1 LGTRKDPPGY
11 PARVVAHHLAQLNV
25 ARMLAPLDSPPMA
38 DFVAALEPI
47 NALGDGS
54 PGFVW
59 RLQTDDGDAT
69 AYRVLGDDM
78 MIVNL
83 TVWESVEALADF
95 AYRSNHKDV
104 MRRRREWFEKMDE
117 AYLALWWVPAGHIPT
132 IKEAEERLLHLRAHG
147 PTAHAFTF
155 REQFP
160 PPDAEEL
167 RTHDDL
173 RGAHLGRRAIR
184 QSGS

>member
-1 LGTRKDPPGY
+1 M
-11 PARVVAHHLAQLNV
+11 AHHLAQVNV
-25 ARMLAPLDSPPMA
+25 ARMLAPLDSPVMA
-38 DFVAALEPI
+38 DFMAALEPI

-83 TVWESVEALADF
+83 TLWESVEALADF
-95 AYRSNHKDV
+95 AYRSEHKDV

-132 IKEAEERLLHLRAHG
+132 VEEAEERLLHLRAHG
-147 PTAHAFTF
+147 PSPHAFTF

-160 PPDAEEL
+160 PPDEL
-167 RTHDDL
+167 QV
-173 RGAHLGRRAIR
+173 GEPEIEVG
-184 QSGS
+184 